1 MKDSLKTKRNNK
13 ILSTDLIQNGNIKE
27 SMPVS
32 NLLIKAIN
40 RYQFDVVGWTEYCID
55 NKNLKQKALPIYRQ
69 KPLEDLRIK
78 DRILSPLSTPS
89 IKDVYES
96 KSHYIR
102 YLDEEYARDQAF
114 YEAILK
120 NPSKY
125 KAGFEDDLLNE
136 EIDKSAKKYLK
147 SIKKRKIDEE
157 ALINKIHPNDWLN
170 IKNSKY
176 PKVMLGLI
184 LGASKEAIINNFG
197 LYFINQLKAQ
207 FAGSRTAYLSSSGPT
222 SWHEIERV
230 KAELTYFKKEVINPI
245 VKKLK

>member
-1 MKDSLKTKRNNK
+1 MKRTLDTKKNYK
-13 ILSTDLIQNGNIKE
+13 ILSSDIIKNGKLKQ
-27 SMPVS
+27 SLQVS
-32 NLLIKAIN
+32 NLLKKAID
-40 RYQFDVVGWTEYCID
+40 RYQFDIVGWTEYCTD
-55 NKNLKQKALPIYRQ
+55 NKTQEQKALLVYHN
-69 KPLEDLRIK
+69 KPFEDLRMRA
-78 DRILSPLSTPS
+78 RILSPLSTTS
-89 IKDVYES
+89 IKKVYES
-96 KSHYIR
+96 KSSYIK
-102 YLDEEYARDQAF
+102 YLDEEYVRDKAF

-120 NPSKY
+120 NPGKY
-125 KAGFEDDLLNE
+125 KTDLEDDLLNE
-136 EIDKSAKKYLK
+136 EINKSAKKYLK

-157 ALINKIHPNDWLN
+157 TLIKGIKSKDWID

-184 LGASKEAIINNFG
+184 LGASKDAIINNFG